1 MIQKLFSGI
10 DLVEVARFREL
21 NPQILKRFF
30 TRVFTEDERRY
41 ITGSFERA
49 AGIFA
54 AKEALVK
61 ALGCGIGPVSW
72 QEVVIR
78 YEDTGK
84 PLLELK
90 GKAKDAEQ
98 ALGISGWSLSISHT
112 KSNAVA
118 VAVAYSLAKN

>member
-21 NPQILKRFF
+21 NPQILERFF
-30 TRVFTEDERRY
+30 TRVFTQNERAY
-41 ITGSFERA
+41 IAGSFERA

-72 QEVVIR
+72 HEVGIR
-78 YEDTGK
+78 YEEQGK
-84 PLLELK
+84 PLPALS
-90 GKAKDAEQ
+90 GKAKAAEQ
-98 ALGISGWSLSISHT
+98 DLGIVEWSVSISHT
-112 KSNAVA
+112 KNNAVA
-118 VAVAYSLAKN
+118 VAVAYSLANE